1 MDSDVRLQKQL
12 HRCDLISTA
21 HRTRALR
28 GMWALEEGQEGKV
41 QKMAKNSS
49 DTCSSAAEVVISYS
63 GVYMYGSENR

>member
-21 HRTRALR
+21 HRTQALR

-49 DTCSSAAEVVISYS
+49 DTGSSAAAVVISYF
-63 GVYMYGSENR
+63 GVYVYGSENR